1 MSKRNNLERS
11 GAPSP
16 DTSAPPPAASPLDF
30 VSPTEFVELPSRGI
44 GYPDGHPLKGEEV
57 IEIKFMTAKDED
69 ILTSQTLLKK
79 GIALERFMQN
89 IIVGDIDTKSLL
101 VGDRNAIVVA
111 ARASGY
117 GNIYETSVICPACA
131 ERQEESY
138 DISKPQ
144 VHECAWTEG
153 NETIRKTD
161 SGTFIVR
168 TPMTNFDIELRLL
181 NGKDELE
188 LAQIN
193 TGKRKK
199 KMTESLMTD
208 QFKRMIVSISGYDD
222 KQIINK
228 YVDRMPAQDSRFL
241 RSVYKTVCPNIRIVK
256 DFTCNSCGHQQE
268 LEVPFGAD
276 FFWPDA

>member
-1 MSKRNNLERS
+1 MSKRNNRERS

-16 DTSAPPPAASPLDF
+16 DTSVPPPASDPLDF
-30 VSPTEFVELPSRGI
+30 VSPTEFVELPSKGI
-44 GYPDGHPLKGEEV
+44 GYPDGHPLKDEEV
-57 IEIKFMTAKDED
+57 IEIRFMTAKDED

-89 IIVGDIDTKSLL
+89 IIVENIDTKSLL
-101 VGDRNAIVVA
+101 VGDRNAIIVA

-117 GNIYETSVICPACA
+117 GNIYETSVTCPACG

-138 DISKPQ
+138 DISKPKVQ
-144 VHECAWTEG
+144 ECQWTED
-153 NETIRKTD
+153 NKIITKTD
-161 SGTFIVR
+161 DGTFIAR
-168 TPMTNFDIELRLL
+168 TPMTNFDIEIRLL
-181 NGKDELE
+181 NGLDELE
-188 LAQIN
+188 LAQISS
-193 TGKRKK
+193 GKRKK
-199 KMTESLMTD
+199 KITESTMTD

-228 YVDRMPAQDSRFL
+228 YVDRMPTQDSRFL

-256 DFTCNSCGHQQE
+256 DFTCNSCGHEQE

-276 FFWPDA
+276 FFWPNV

>member
-1 MSKRNNLERS
+1 MSKRNNQERS

-30 VSPTEFVELPSRGI
+30 VSPTEFVELPSKGI

-117 GNIYETSVICPACA
+117 GNIYETSVICPACG
-131 ERQEESY
+131 ERQEETY

-144 VHECAWTEG
+144 IHECAWTED
-153 NETIRKTD
+153 NKTIRKTD

-199 KMTESLMTD
+199 KIAESLMTD